1 MTKIRVR
8 IEIERQQPPEH
19 AQNRS
24 YNFDEVYVQ
33 TIDMNMPETLVN
45 ASARLVNDFLVRELQ
60 SREAKTPEHIA
71 RRAELE
77 ARPVMPP
84 AKEY

>member
-1 MTKIRVR
+1 MTKMRVR
-8 IEIERQQPPEH
+8 IEIEREQPPEH

-33 TIDMNMPETLVN
+33 TIDMNMPEALISAVAEKVN
-45 ASARLVNDFLVRELQ
+45 EFLVRELQ
-60 SREAKTPEHIA
+60 ARVGKTPMHIA
-71 RRAELE
+71 RGTLPA
-77 ARPVMPP
+77 